1 MRAPL
6 RLSGLLFA
14 VLAALIGCAQPRYE
28 TAAPASR
35 NAGEQRLEGARFAAS
50 GLYVSYQWE
59 TMPTEETEGSFLLR
73 TYAPD
78 ARDSFPELR
87 DPAGTVAVEL
97 WMPDMNHGSSPV
109 LIERLGPGTY
119 RASQVFFSMRGAWE
133 IRVQEK
139 VGPNVVDQAALPF
152 LF

>member
-1 MRAPL
+1 MKSYL
-6 RLSGLLFA
+6 RTGARLLPFLVA
-14 VLAALIGCAQPRYE
+14 LAGCAQPRYE
-28 TAAPASR
+28 AAPPASR
-35 NAGEQRLEGARFAAS
+35 NGGEQRLVAGRFASS
-50 GLYVSYQWE
+50 GLLVSYQWE
-59 TMPTEETEGSFLLR
+59 TMPTEESEGSFLFR

-78 ARDSFPELR
+78 PRDAFPELR

-109 LIERLGPGTY
+109 LVERLGTGTY